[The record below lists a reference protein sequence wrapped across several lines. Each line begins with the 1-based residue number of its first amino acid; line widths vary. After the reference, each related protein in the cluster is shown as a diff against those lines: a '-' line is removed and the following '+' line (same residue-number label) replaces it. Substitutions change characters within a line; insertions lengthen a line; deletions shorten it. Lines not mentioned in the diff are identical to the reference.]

1 MSEEDYQR
9 GMKVR
14 RQVMG
19 DAHVDRSMAGVTE
32 FTQPVQD
39 YINENC
45 WGAIWA
51 RDSLSLKTRS
61 IITVAALAAL
71 KCPTELKGHVRG
83 ALNNGCTAEE
93 IREILLQTAPY
104 IGAPALQEAFRAA
117 REVIEEYQA
126 PES

>member
-14 RQVMG
+14 RRVMG
-19 DAHVDRSMAGVTE
+19 DEFVDRAMDAVTD

-45 WGAIWA
+45 WGSVWA
-51 RDSLSLKTRS
+51 RETLPLKTRS
-61 IITVAALAAL
+61 IITIATLAAL
-71 KCPTELKGHVRG
+71 KAPNELKGHVRG
-83 ALNNGCTAEE
+83 AIRNGCTPEE
-93 IREILLQTAPY
+93 IREVLLHTAPY

-117 REVIEEYQA
+117 KEVLDEE
-126 PES
+126 

>member
-14 RQVMG
+14 RRVMG
-19 DAHVDRSMAGVTE
+19 DEFVDRAMDAVTD

-45 WGAIWA
+45 WGSVWA
-51 RDSLSLKTRS
+51 RETLPLKTRS
-61 IITVAALAAL
+61 IITIATLAAL
-71 KCPTELKGHVRG
+71 KAPNELKGHVRG
-83 ALNNGCTAEE
+83 AIRNGCTPEE
-93 IREILLQTAPY
+93 IREVLLHTAPY

-117 REVIEEYQA
+117 KEVLGEE
-126 PES
+126 

>member
-1 MSEEDYQR
+1 MAEEDYQR

-19 DAHVDRSMAGVTE
+19 DEFVDRAMDAVTE

-45 WGAIWA
+45 WGSVWA
-51 RDSLSLKTRS
+51 RDTLPLKTRS
-61 IITVAALAAL
+61 IITIATLAAL
-71 KCPTELKGHVRG
+71 KAPNELKGHVRG
-83 ALNNGCTAEE
+83 AIRNGCSPEE
-93 IREILLQTAPY
+93 IREVLLHTAPY

-117 REVIEEYQA
+117 KEVLEEL
-126 PES
+126 ENT

>member
-14 RQVMG
+14 RRVMG
-19 DAHVDRSMAGVTE
+19 DEFVDRAMDAVTD

-45 WGAIWA
+45 WGSVWA
-51 RDSLSLKTRS
+51 RETLPLKTRS
-61 IITVAALAAL
+61 IITIATLAAL
-71 KCPTELKGHVRG
+71 KAPNELKGHVRG
-83 ALNNGCTAEE
+83 AVRNGCTPEE
-93 IREILLQTAPY
+93 IREVLLHTAPY

-117 REVIEEYQA
+117 KEVLDEE
-126 PES
+126 

>member
-14 RQVMG
+14 RRVMG
-19 DAHVDRSMAGVTE
+19 DKFVDRAMDAVTD

-45 WGAIWA
+45 WGSVWA
-51 RDSLSLKTRS
+51 RETLPLKTRS
-61 IITVAALAAL
+61 IITIATLAAL
-71 KCPTELKGHVRG
+71 KAPNELKGHVRG
-83 ALNNGCTAEE
+83 AIRNGCTPEE
-93 IREILLQTAPY
+93 IREVLLHTAPY

-117 REVIEEYQA
+117 KEVLDEE
-126 PES
+126 

>member
-14 RQVMG
+14 RRVMG
-19 DAHVDRSMAGVTE
+19 DEFVDRAMDAVTD

-45 WGAIWA
+45 WGSVWA
-51 RDSLSLKTRS
+51 RETLPLKTRRIS
-61 IITVAALAAL
+61 TIATLAAL
-71 KCPTELKGHVRG
+71 KAPNELKGHVRG
-83 ALNNGCTAEE
+83 AIRNGCTPEE
-93 IREILLQTAPY
+93 IREVLLHTAPY

-117 REVIEEYQA
+117 KEVLGEE
-126 PES
+126 